1 MLPTFL
7 ENLNV
12 GSIHVYSPR
21 PTIFVC
27 GGKTAQSA
35 AMPPESIRDALLR
48 ANVMGAI
55 TKANLFIV
63 ERITES
69 FLRERVY
76 DDFYEFENDM
86 AQICDLVFLISE
98 SPGSFTELGSFVRD
112 TEVANKLFTVIRST
126 HFWDGSYIDVGPIKY
141 LENNQNGS
149 VFVISD
155 QDYRVDEADYSKL
168 DTQLLARRLEEPVR
182 HRLKAAR
189 EHKQFAKG
197 RNGHLC
203 KFVVGLVQ
211 DFGAL
216 EIAEIQNAL
225 DHLRIGKDQTTA
237 ERLVFCA
244 KTIDWVRADRRG
256 LRTFILPNTNK
267 RAAKF
272 VFNAG
277 PIPTSTERR
286 RLAIRDHWQATDEE
300 RVTAILANSERLA
313 QDAENE

>member
-1 MLPTFL
+1 
-7 ENLNV
+7 
-12 GSIHVYSPR
+12 
-21 PTIFVC
+21 
-27 GGKTAQSA
+27 
-35 AMPPESIRDALLR
+35 
-48 ANVMGAI
+48 
-55 TKANLFIV
+55 
-63 ERITES
+63 
-69 FLRERVY
+69 
-76 DDFYEFENDM
+76 
-86 AQICDLVFLISE
+86 
-98 SPGSFTELGSFVRD
+98 
-112 TEVANKLFTVIRST
+112 
-126 HFWDGSYIDVGPIKY
+126 FWDGSYIDVGPIKY

-244 KTIDWVRADRRG
+244 KTIDW
-256 LRTFILPNTNK
+256 
-267 RAAKF
+267 
-272 VFNAG
+272 
-277 PIPTSTERR
+277 
-286 RLAIRDHWQATDEE
+286 
-300 RVTAILANSERLA
+300 
-313 QDAENE
+313 